1 MFLPIYSCVFEET
14 NLPEMNTAEM
24 LIFFLF
30 FFKRNVVGSYRIE
43 HFVKKD
49 IISNELQQTRVHFG
63 AEIFPVRGY
72 KVNPTWARMELR
84 SSLQPIN

>member
-1 MFLPIYSCVFEET
+1 M
-14 NLPEMNTAEM
+14 
-24 LIFFLF
+24 
-30 FFKRNVVGSYRIE
+30 
-43 HFVKKD
+43 KKD